1 MVNIYKLELTTL
13 QQEIVNLLF
22 IKIGPLNGRRISQ
35 ILGVSPP
42 AIGKALP
49 ELERKE
55 YIILKK
61 DRESGRLSREIN
73 RNSAYMIALKRI
85 ENLKNIYRSGLTE
98 YLYDLF
104 PGNTIILFGSYALG
118 EDTTSS
124 DIDLAIIGAKER
136 EKDLTKFEKVLER
149 PIFLHFYPS

>member
-61 DRESGRLSREIN
+61 DKESLFSWHCWPKHQKKKCRKKPKKQE
-73 RNSAYMIALKRI
+73 M
-85 ENLKNIYRSGLTE
+85 
-98 YLYDLF
+98 YLLCSF
-104 PGNTIILFGSYALG
+104 FRKISIIRKS
-118 EDTTSS
+118 
-124 DIDLAIIGAKER
+124 K
-136 EKDLTKFEKVLER
+136 K
-149 PIFLHFYPS
+149 